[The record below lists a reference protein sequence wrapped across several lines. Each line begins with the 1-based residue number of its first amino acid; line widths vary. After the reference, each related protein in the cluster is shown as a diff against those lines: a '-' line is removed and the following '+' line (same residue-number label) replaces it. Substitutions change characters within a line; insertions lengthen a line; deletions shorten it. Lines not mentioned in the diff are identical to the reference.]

1 MGCTFCATGTMGLR
15 ANLTAGEIVEQ
26 VWHVERTAPSF
37 GVHWRVSNVVFM
49 GMGEPLNNYKPVM
62 GAVRALKE
70 LWGMNPSKITISTV
84 GVVNRIKSLASDAH
98 GVSLAL
104 SLHAATQATR
114 VKLVPS
120 GSAFTMDKL
129 MSSVDAYIEA
139 SGRGVMIEYILIADV
154 NDTDDEAK
162 ALADLLLPRSKNVVL
177 NLIPYNRTTAGD
189 SHGYQSPSVEEVR
202 RFAATL
208 SASGA
213 NDAVAAED
221 EEDDDDDGC
230 SSVSS
235 KAAIKTNGLR
245 VSVRWSSAYARDV
258 DGACGQL
265 ALLSEGSSGD
275 KTTTTPASRDIEDL
289 VVHTTAASIE
299 QSSSSSCHQQQ
310 DQQAGAAAAAATL
323 QYSSCSPMAYRHTF
337 TRSTPLRIPS
347 NSLHHHLP
355 WRHHFK
361 RHCLQ
366 TTSQPSPQHD
376 QTTLPPPL
384 PHQSTPQWRTP
395 CCAAATSLPPTTKRD
410 GANHWLKSDARKA
423 FLLAYED
430 FVRDVILPR
439 VDAATPGHAPCGRL
453 VYQTEPTIRVSL
465 PGQARPPGGKARSS
479 SEHFHQNGELSVWVP
494 LTSSMESGAMHSQR
508 ELQAGRRWMAIAA
521 SVARSA
527 ASRWWRL
534 LRL

>member
-1 MGCTFCATGTMGLR
+1 MSDTAERSASSYVRRRTLSPDSLLDLDAVRAFAAANSLRDTDVKNVSRAAVVDGSTGSGGMCEDALLSKFALTSTVHSAHPTTAQRGFKLVVRMQDGQLVETVAIVHEAAAGRPRRSQGRITVCVSSQVGCKMGCTFCATGTMGLR

-208 SASGA
+208 SA
-213 NDAVAAED
+213 
-221 EEDDDDDGC
+221 
-230 SSVSS
+230 
-235 KAAIKTNGLR
+235 
-245 VSVRWSSAYARDV
+245 
-258 DGACGQL
+258 
-265 ALLSEGSSGD
+265 
-275 KTTTTPASRDIEDL
+275 
-289 VVHTTAASIE
+289 
-299 QSSSSSCHQQQ
+299 
-310 DQQAGAAAAAATL
+310 AGAPCL
-323 QYSSCSPMAYRHTF
+323 FSP
-337 TRSTPLRIPS
+337 
-347 NSLHHHLP
+347 
-355 WRHHFK
+355 
-361 RHCLQ
+361 C
-366 TTSQPSPQHD
+366 
-376 QTTLPPPL
+376 
-384 PHQSTPQWRTP
+384 
-395 CCAAATSLPPTTKRD
+395 
-410 GANHWLKSDARKA
+410 
-423 FLLAYED
+423 
-430 FVRDVILPR
+430 
-439 VDAATPGHAPCGRL
+439 
-453 VYQTEPTIRVSL
+453 
-465 PGQARPPGGKARSS
+465 
-479 SEHFHQNGELSVWVP
+479 
-494 LTSSMESGAMHSQR
+494 
-508 ELQAGRRWMAIAA
+508 
-521 SVARSA
+521 
-527 ASRWWRL
+527 
-534 LRL
+534 